1 MRPAARG
8 LAALLFLL
16 LPFAAAAEE
25 ITWETD
31 SLVIAT
37 AAGERHDF
45 TVELALTP
53 EQQARGLMFRESL
66 AEDAGM
72 LFVYPSDRN
81 IAMWMRNTLISLDML
96 FLDRRGRI
104 LRIAERTTPLSEA
117 TISSG
122 RPARAVLE
130 VPAGTARRLG
140 LSRGDRVLHAA
151 FE

>member
-1 MRPAARG
+1 MRRAARG

-16 LPFAAAAEE
+16 LPAAAAAEV
-25 ITWETD
+25 TWETD
-31 SLVIAT
+31 SLVIET
-37 AAGERHDF
+37 AAGERHHF
-45 TVELALTP
+45 TVELALTS
-53 EQQARGLMFRESL
+53 EQQARGLMHRESL

-72 LFVYPSDRN
+72 LFVYPRDRM
-81 IAMWMRNTLISLDML
+81 ISMWMRNTLISLDML

-104 LRIAERTTPLSEA
+104 VRIAERTTPLSEA

-140 LSRGDRVLHAA
+140 LATGDRVLHQA

>member
-1 MRPAARG
+1 MRRAARG

-16 LPFAAAAEE
+16 LLPAAAAAEV
-25 ITWETD
+25 TWETD
-31 SLVIAT
+31 SLVIET
-37 AAGERHDF
+37 AAGERHHF
-45 TVELALTP
+45 TVELALTS
-53 EQQARGLMFRESL
+53 EQQARGLMHRESL

-72 LFVYPSDRN
+72 LFVYPRDRM
-81 IAMWMRNTLISLDML
+81 ISMWMRNTLISLDML

-104 LRIAERTTPLSEA
+104 VRIAERTTPLSEA

-140 LSRGDRVLHAA
+140 LSSGDRVLHGA

>member
-1 MRPAARG
+1 MRLAARG

-16 LPFAAAAEE
+16 LPLAGAAEE

-31 SLVIAT
+31 SLVIET
-37 AAGERHDF
+37 AAGERHAF
-45 TVELALTP
+45 TVELALTG
-53 EQQARGLMFRESL
+53 EQQARGLMHRESL

-72 LFVYPSDRN
+72 LFVYPRDRM
-81 IAMWMRNTLISLDML
+81 ISMWMRNTLISLDML

-104 LRIAERTTPLSEA
+104 VRIAERTTPLSDA

-140 LSRGDRVLHAA
+140 LATGDRVLHAA

>member
-1 MRPAARG
+1 MRLAARG

-16 LPFAAAAEE
+16 LPLAGAAEE

-31 SLVIAT
+31 SLVIET
-37 AAGERHDF
+37 AAGERHAF
-45 TVELALTP
+45 TVELALTS
-53 EQQARGLMFRESL
+53 EQQARGLMHRESL

-72 LFVYPSDRN
+72 LFVYPRDRM
-81 IAMWMRNTLISLDML
+81 ISMWMRNTLISLDML

-104 LRIAERTTPLSEA
+104 VRIAERTTPLSDA

-140 LSRGDRVLHAA
+140 LATGDRVLHAA

>member
-1 MRPAARG
+1 MTALLRRG
-8 LAALLFLL
+8 LAALLLL
-16 LPFAAAAEE
+16 LALPAAAQEV
-25 ITWETD
+25 TWESGRLSIETRD
-31 SLVIAT
+31 GA
-37 AAGERHDF
+37 RHDF

-72 LFVYPSDRN
+72 LFLYPSDRT
-81 IAMWMRNTLISLDML
+81 ITMWMRNTLISLDML

-104 LRIAERTTPLSEA
+104 LRIAERTTPLSDA

-130 VPAGTARRLG
+130 LPAGSARRLG
-140 LSRGDRVLHAA
+140 IRPGDRVLHEA

>member
-1 MRPAARG
+1 MRRAARG

-16 LPFAAAAEE
+16 LLPAAAAAEV
-25 ITWETD
+25 TWETD
-31 SLVIAT
+31 SLVIET
-37 AAGERHDF
+37 AAGERHHF
-45 TVELALTP
+45 TVELALTS
-53 EQQARGLMFRESL
+53 EQQARGLMHRESL

-72 LFVYPSDRN
+72 LFVYPRDRM
-81 IAMWMRNTLISLDML
+81 ISMWMRNTLISLDML

-104 LRIAERTTPLSEA
+104 VRIAERTTPLSEA

-140 LSRGDRVLHAA
+140 LATGDRVLHQA